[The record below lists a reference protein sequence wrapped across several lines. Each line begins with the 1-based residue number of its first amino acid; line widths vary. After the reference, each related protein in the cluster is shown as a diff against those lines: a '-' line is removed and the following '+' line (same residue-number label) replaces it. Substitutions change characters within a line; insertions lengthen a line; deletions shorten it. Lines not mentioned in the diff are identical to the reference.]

1 MSAMNVLRLVCRH
14 KTSLGLVVLALF
26 GMVLVYLAKCTSE
39 NMKPTGARGLPH
51 QQHTQQH
58 ANHRLPFPRRFGEP
72 PPEKSAS
79 AFLAV
84 LIASGPKYTERRSII
99 RSTWLS
105 AASRG
110 GGEEGGELWCRF
122 VIGTAG
128 LGEDES
134 ASLEMEQRR
143 HGDLLLLPELKDS
156 YDNLTAKLLLMYA
169 WLDRHVDYKF
179 VLKADDDTFA
189 RLDVL
194 LEDLRAKEPHRLYW
208 GFFSGRGRVKSGGKW
223 KESTWVLCDYY
234 LPYAL
239 GGGYV
244 LSWDLVHYLT
254 INKDYFAQWQSEDV
268 SLGAWLAPVDV
279 KRVHDVRF
287 DTEYKSRGCNNKYI
301 ITHKQS
307 IEDMLEKHQTLAKD
321 GKLCKEEVKL
331 RLSYIYDWGVPPSQ
345 CCQRKDGI
353 P

>member
-1 MSAMNVLRLVCRH
+1 MNVLRLLCRH
-14 KTSLGLVVLALF
+14 KTALGLVVLALF
-26 GMVLVYLAKCTSE
+26 GMVLVYLAKCTTE
-39 NMKPTGARGLPH
+39 NMKPVGPRGLPH
-51 QQHTQQH
+51 QQH
-58 ANHRLPFPRRFGEP
+58 ANHRLPLPQGFGEP
-72 PPEKSAS
+72 PPE
-79 AFLAV
+79 
-84 LIASGPKYTERRSII
+84 
-99 RSTWLS
+99 
-105 AASRG
+105 
-110 GGEEGGELWCRF
+110 
-122 VIGTAG
+122 GTAG
-128 LGEDES
+128 LGEDEA

-143 HGDLLLLPELKDS
+143 HGDLLLLPELRDS
-156 YDNLTAKLLLMYA
+156 YDNLTAKLLLMYV
-169 WLDRHVDYKF
+169 WLDRHIDYKF

-194 LEDLRAKEPHRLYW
+194 LEELRGKEPRRLYW
-208 GFFSGRGRVKSGGKW
+208 GFFSGRGRVKGAGKW
-223 KESTWVLCDYY
+223 KESSWVLCDYY

-244 LSWDLVHYLT
+244 LSWDLVHYLR
-254 INKDYFAQWQSEDV
+254 IGKDYLAQWQSEDV
-268 SLGAWLAPVDV
+268 SLGTWLAPVDV
-279 KRVHDVRF
+279 KRVHDTRF

-301 ITHKQS
+301 VTHKQS

>member
-1 MSAMNVLRLVCRH
+1 MNVLRLLCRH
-14 KTSLGLVVLALF
+14 KTALCLGGLAVF
-26 GMVLVYLAKCTSE
+26 GMVLLYLAKCTTE
-39 NMKPTGARGLPH
+39 NLKPSGPRSLPH
-51 QQHTQQH
+51 HLLRSQHSPPGQV
-58 ANHRLPFPRRFGEP
+58 AA

-110 GGEEGGELWCRF
+110 GGDEGELWCRF

-128 LGEDES
+128 LGDEE
-134 ASLEMEQRR
+134 AATLEMEQRR
-143 HGDLLLLPELKDS
+143 HGDLLLLPELRDS
-156 YDNLTAKLLLMYA
+156 YDNLTAKLLLMYS

-194 LEDLRAKEPHRLYW
+194 LEELKSKEPRRLYW

-223 KESTWVLCDYY
+223 KESSWVLCDYY

-244 LSWDLVHYLT
+244 LSWDLVHYVNLN
-254 INKDYFAQWQSEDV
+254 IEYLAFWQSEDV
-268 SLGAWLAPVDV
+268 SLGTWLAPVDV
-279 KRVHDVRF
+279 KRVHDTRF

-301 ITHKQS
+301 VTHKQS
-307 IEDMLEKHQTLAKD
+307 IEDMLEKHQTLAKE

-331 RLSYIYDWGVPPSQ
+331 RWSYVYDWAVPPSQ

>member
-1 MSAMNVLRLVCRH
+1 MNLLRLVCRH
-14 KTSLGLVVLALF
+14 KTALGLAALSLFAVVLL
-26 GMVLVYLAKCTSE
+26 YLAKCTSE
-39 NMKPTGARGLPH
+39 SLRQPLQPPAP
-51 QQHTQQH
+51 
-58 ANHRLPFPRRFGEP
+58 P

-84 LIASGPKYTERRSII
+84 LIVSGPKYSERRSII

-110 GGEEGGELWCRF
+110 EGGELWCRF
-122 VIGTAG
+122 VLGSAG
-128 LGEDES
+128 LADEE
-134 ASLEMEQRR
+134 AAALEMEQRR
-143 HGDLLLLPELKDS
+143 HGDLLLLPELRDS
-156 YDNLTAKLLLMYA
+156 YDNLTAKLLHMYA

-194 LEDLRAKEPHRLYW
+194 LDELKAKEARRLYW
-208 GFFSGRGRVKSGGKW
+208 GFFSGRGRVKSAGKW
-223 KESTWVLCDYY
+223 KESAWVLCDYY

-244 LSWDLVHYLT
+244 LSWDLVRYLSLT
-254 INKDYFAQWQSEDV
+254 KDYLGRWQSEDV
-268 SLGAWLAPVDV
+268 SLGAWLAPLEVR
-279 KRVHDVRF
+279 RVHDPRF

-301 ITHKQS
+301 VTHKQS
-307 IEDMLEKHQTLAKD
+307 MEDMLEKHQTLAKE
-321 GKLCKEEVKL
+321 GRLCKEEVKL
-331 RLSYIYDWGVPPSQ
+331 RLSYTYDWGVPPSQ